1 MSPEG
6 LEVEN
11 RKKREKANW
20 ELREIWVSGIQ
31 GESIRDR
38 VWVWVW
44 GGVQLLSLLTR
55 TQEHGFLFSKNS
67 QLLVLPEGKH
77 LVTPELHSLHS

>member
-20 ELREIWVSGIQ
+20 ELREIWVSRIQ
-31 GESIRDR
+31 GENMRDR

-44 GGVQLLSLLTR
+44 GGAR
-55 TQEHGFLFSKNS
+55 EHC
-67 QLLVLPEGKH
+67 VVEG
-77 LVTPELHSLHS
+77 E

>member
-1 MSPEG
+1 MSEKKKVSPEA

-20 ELREIWVSGIQ
+20 ELREIWVSRIQ
-31 GESIRDR
+31 GENMRDR

-44 GGVQLLSLLTR
+44 GGAR
-55 TQEHGFLFSKNS
+55 EHC
-67 QLLVLPEGKH
+67 VVEG
-77 LVTPELHSLHS
+77 E